1 MWHKHLKQRWNST
14 KSFLHQNYR
23 KLGKFAGEFN
33 RAADIGRRLFST
45 TMPAI
50 EDYGGDRGRDFVQKG
65 VTAFKAYDAFR
76 GELMNADQKV
86 RTHAERIGGAEIF

>member
-1 MWHKHLKQRWNST
+1 
-14 KSFLHQNYR
+14 
-23 KLGKFAGEFN
+23 
-33 RAADIGRRLFST
+33 
-45 TMPAI
+45 MPAI
-50 EDYGGDRGRDFVQKG
+50 EDYGGDRGKDFVQKG